1 MDDHHDPGSSTLL
14 FEFVHF
20 LFSKS
25 IAFPLCSVF
34 CEYLYGS
41 ASQIL
46 AAAYGTVDTSC
57 NGNVGPKQERGA
69 RFLGRKV
76 AVRRRFQ
83 SICFVKLPHYS
94 EPPARQLG
102 YGDSQYSTISRSME

>member
-14 FEFVHF
+14 FEVVHV

-41 ASQIL
+41 APQIL
-46 AAAYGTVDTSC
+46 AAAYSTVDTSC
-57 NGNVGPKQERGA
+57 NGNVGPEQEGAVSFLRGNP
-69 RFLGRKV
+69 V
-76 AVRRRFQ
+76 VRRGYQ
-83 SICFVKLPHYS
+83 SICFVNVPHYF
-94 EPPARQLG
+94 EPLARPL
-102 YGDSQYSTISRSME
+102 